1 MKNTFYRPV
10 EVNTQEFDTIV
21 SKLHMDLDIITKG
34 YIHEYELKAYVQK
47 LVEDQKDLDRN
58 RKMGFWGLWEP
69 QDLPSDARVDF
80 FYMPTYIATGIL
92 ITCKLNFPHIAAE
105 VEGFDVALEKGLLAS
120 TGRGFQGHGHDNLDG
135 LVKALNVFITAKTH
149 IYLEKFPGTCK
160 EFIKLFNDSIAF
172 CKNSLLTGNTK
183 GDWGEDYSVQYR
195 SIIQSVYPHE
205 YLKLEQ
211 RIEVDKEEVNV
222 FVYGTLMKS
231 NRKGMTYLKDARCL
245 GEATLKGYELY
256 DLGNFPGIV
265 QGDDKVKGEAYTIT
279 VDKLPELDRY
289 EGEGS
294 LYKRKLV
301 EVYSEGSKDK
311 INCYVYV
318 YNRSTSGRP
327 KVEYKH
333 QPWHEGIVAKINDG
347 NLVWYAT
354 YGSNV
359 NKERF
364 MNYIEGCSDTTP
376 PQKERAIIIDH
387 ELYFANR
394 SGRWEDR
401 GVAFLDLGK
410 EGKTYGKMYLITK
423 EQFREIQRQE
433 GPTWYDG
440 VGNLG
445 FKDGIA
451 IKTLTHSTRFVDE
464 NSPCKAYFDIIKEG
478 IRSTYPTLKDEE
490 IDAYLLGFCLGR
502 DMVEVLLYLRKQ
514 QHGVRISKIC
524 NDLSKNEKSVIDS
537 LSGLRELG
545 LVVQD
550 GRSVSS
556 GVAPN
561 SAEAIYYTVR
571 GSRAAIDMVVGS
583 SNLI

>member
-1 MKNTFYRPV
+1 
-10 EVNTQEFDTIV
+10 
-21 SKLHMDLDIITKG
+21 
-34 YIHEYELKAYVQK
+34 
-47 LVEDQKDLDRN
+47 
-58 RKMGFWGLWEP
+58 
-69 QDLPSDARVDF
+69 
-80 FYMPTYIATGIL
+80 MPTYIATGIL
-92 ITCKLNFPHIAAE
+92 ISCKLNFPHIAAE

-135 LVKALNVFITAKTH
+135 LVKALNVFITAKVH
-149 IYLEKFPGTCK
+149 IYLEKFPDTCK
-160 EFIKLFNDSIAF
+160 EFTKLFNESIAF
-172 CKNSLLTGNTK
+172 CENSLLTGNTK
-183 GDWGEDYSVQYR
+183 GDWGEDYSAQYR
-195 SIIQSVYPHE
+195 CILQSLYPHK

-231 NRKGMTYLKDARCL
+231 NRNGMTYLKDAKCL
-245 GEATLKGYELY
+245 GEATLEGYELY
-256 DLGNFPGIV
+256 DLGSFPGIV
-265 QGDDKVKGEAYTIT
+265 QGDGKVKGEVYTIS

-294 LYKRKLV
+294 LYKRNKV
-301 EVYSEGSKDK
+301 EVYSEESKEK
-311 INCYVYV
+311 VNCYVYV
-318 YNRSTSGRP
+318 YNRSTTGRP
-327 KVEYKH
+327 KVEYKY
-333 QPWHEGIVAKINDG
+333 QPWHEGVVAKMNDD

-364 MNYIEGCSDTTP
+364 MKYIEGCSDTTP
-376 PQKERAIIIDH
+376 PKKERPIIIDH

-394 SGRWEDR
+394 SGRWDSR

-410 EGKTYGKMYLITK
+410 EGKTYGKMYLITE
-423 EQFREIQRQE
+423 EQFKEIQQQE

-440 VGNLG
+440 VGSLG

-451 IKTLTHSTRFVDE
+451 VKTLTHSTRFVDE
-464 NSPCKAYFDIIKEG
+464 NIPCKAYFNTIKQG
-478 IRSTYPTLKDEE
+478 IRSTYPTLSEEE
-490 IDAYLLGFCLGR
+490 IDAYLLGRCLDR
-502 DMVEVLLYLRKQ
+502 NTVEVLQYIRKQ

-524 NDLSKNEKSVIDS
+524 NHLNKNDKMVVDS

-550 GRSVSS
+550 SRSVRE

-561 SAEAIYYTVR
+561 SAEAVYYTVR
-571 GSRAAIDMVVGS
+571 SRRAAIDMVVGRS
-583 SNLI
+583 K